1 MLRLYLNKKTS
12 KTVAGG
18 TKDVEI
24 IVPLKYL
31 SNFWRTLEMSFI
43 NYVITHI
50 LTWSDKCV
58 LSNDAK
64 ATTFE
69 RTDTKLYVPVRTL
82 LTQDN
87 AKLLQQLKSGFKKTI
102 HWNKYQSKKAIQ
114 VPNPYSYYL
123 IFPSFQGVDRLSVL
137 SFENNTGRTV
147 HIKYYF
153 TTIEIKDY
161 NVMIDEQNFFNKSVK
176 NILRT
181 YDKIWKIET
190 GQGDDYTANCLIDYN
205 YFDKYYKMIAFD
217 LSKQQA
223 LDNDP
228 KQYNKLIL

>member
-1 MLRLYLNKKTS
+1 M
-12 KTVAGG
+12 
-18 TKDVEI
+18 
-24 IVPLKYL
+24 
-31 SNFWRTLEMSFI
+31 
-43 NYVITHI
+43 
-50 LTWSDKCV
+50 

-69 RTDTKLYVPVRTL
+69 RTDTKLYVPVGTL
-82 LTQDN
+82 LTQDT

-102 HWNKYQSKKAIQ
+102 HWNKYQSKKTIQ
-114 VPNPYSYYL
+114 VPNPYSHYL
-123 IFPSFQGVDRLSVL
+123 IFPSFQGVNRLSML

-181 YDKIWKIET
+181 YDKI
-190 GQGDDYTANCLIDYN
+190 
-205 YFDKYYKMIAFD
+205 
-217 LSKQQA
+217 
-223 LDNDP
+223 
-228 KQYNKLIL
+228 